1 MFYVYRKGVGFPG
14 EKSESL
20 NFKKVRE
27 GDIHEEKEQTKGPG
41 LESRKNT
48 LKENGVEGSPAK

>member
-27 GDIHEEKEQTKGPG
+27 GDIHEEKEKTKGPG

>member
-1 MFYVYRKGVGFPG
+1 MGFPG

-27 GDIHEEKEQTKGPG
+27 GDIHEEKEKTKGPG

-48 LKENGVEGSPAK
+48 LKENVVEGSPAK